1 MFFFGKKKLLEM
13 DEKLNAI
20 MEYLESEKK
29 TVSNLND
36 RILDIKKCQNELF
49 SIISNDSMKVDKQLE
64 MVMDKLDR
72 TTQETKNECKNIYAK
87 LSTLLENNNCEV
99 IDKITVLKEEM
110 QESVNEDTASINK
123 ALDQKYESIIQII
136 LGNIEKVK
144 EQNIRIFDDKVELIC
159 NNEKNMLQEI
169 IENNNGVIEE
179 LAHLEKR
186 EIIDSGGEHKS
197 ELQSMIDRNNNNLM
211 ENIEL
216 INEQIKLLLLNTV
229 MDQL

>member
-72 TTQETKNECKNIYAK
+72 TIQETKDECKNIYTK

-144 EQNIRIFDDKVELIC
+144 EQNIRIFDDKVEFPSARFNPPPL
-159 NNEKNMLQEI
+159 
-169 IENNNGVIEE
+169 GGRA
-179 LAHLEKR
+179 LAAL
-186 EIIDSGGEHKS
+186 
-197 ELQSMIDRNNNNLM
+197 
-211 ENIEL
+211 
-216 INEQIKLLLLNTV
+216 
-229 MDQL
+229 